1 MLSINRSPRCQSR
14 TKWLLLILI
23 VLAFSLYHFY
33 DFVSMLWPV
42 QSMQRQ
48 NTDHILSLGRIIT
61 YLEFKNSQISITR
74 EITTLGPKVIPKL
87 LFRTAPF
94 PLHKAPKEVRQVLN
108 DTVHKSK
115 EYILLYFDDHDS
127 ELFIQDH
134 YPTYYLPYQ
143 SLTVGSYR
151 ADILRLLIL
160 YHFGGI
166 YNDIG
171 HVYTRP
177 VSQVFTSNDEF
188 VTVLDSNTRY

>member
-1 MLSINRSPRCQSR
+1 
-14 TKWLLLILI
+14 
-23 VLAFSLYHFY
+23 
-33 DFVSMLWPV
+33 MLWPIH
-42 QSMQRQ
+42 SIQRQ
-48 NTDHILSLGRIIT
+48 NADLILSTGRIIT
-61 YLEFKNSQISITR
+61 YLEFKNSQMSTARETITF
-74 EITTLGPKVIPKL
+74 GPKVIPKL

-94 PLHKAPKEVRQVLN
+94 PLQKAPKEVQQVLN
-108 DTVHKSK
+108 DTVYKSK
-115 EYILLYFDDHDS
+115 EYILLYFDDHDG

-177 VSQVFTSNDEF
+177 VSQVFTANDEF
-188 VTVLDSNTRY
+188 VTVLDSNSRYLYTPFQSHSFSNHKYFHHHFCFL

>member
-1 MLSINRSPRCQSR
+1 M
-14 TKWLLLILI
+14 T
-23 VLAFSLYHFY
+23 F
-33 DFVSMLWPV
+33 LWPIKPI
-42 QSMQRQ
+42 QPQIPGQIMS
-48 NTDHILSLGRIIT
+48 TGRIIT
-61 YLEFKNSQISITR
+61 YLEFKNSPMSTTR
-74 EITTLGPKVIPKL
+74 ETTTLGPKVLPKL

-94 PLHKAPKEVRQVLN
+94 PLQKAPKEVRQVLN
-108 DTVHKSK
+108 DTVQMSN
-115 EYILLYFDDHDS
+115 EYILMYFDDHDS

-171 HVYTRP
+171 HVYTKP
-177 VSQVFTSNDEF
+177 ISQVFTANDEF
-188 VTVLDSNTRY
+188 VTVIDSNTRYIYTLFLISTILTLTMVPMKPLLLSLLQI